1 MRSAIFVCEI
11 VNGSPVLP
19 PMAMSADSGFAYA
32 LGAGDGSGWVVVG
45 NMPQAQTCLVRV
57 TSSPATIDAMIADAR
72 FVYIE
77 DV

>member
-1 MRSAIFVCEI
+1 MRSAVFVCEI
-11 VNGSPVLP
+11 LNGSPVLQ
-19 PMAMSADSGFAYA
+19 PMEMHADLGFAYA

-45 NMPQAQTCLVRV
+45 NVPQAQTCLVRV
-57 TSSPATIDAMIADAR
+57 TSSSAVIDAMIADAR